1 MKKSLITLLIICL
14 FVPTILLGQT
24 NTHISGIIRNVSG
37 NGVADV
43 NVYVSRVEQ
52 KYSVFA
58 SCLSGTDGS
67 FTLSFKAPVDS
78 ICINVSGL
86 NITPTSVICDN
97 KSQNR
102 DIIVDEK
109 AQEIDEVVVRA
120 PKIYSKGDTISY
132 YVASFQ
138 SKNDISIGQVLRRL
152 PGITVSDAGQIS
164 YKGQPIKNFYIEGL
178 DLMKGRYGIATN
190 NIDPNSISTI
200 EVLENH
206 QDIKALKDLKPEERA
221 SINLKLKSGVK
232 GVFNLIATLGGGYV
246 DKLLWDN
253 ELITTYFQRN
263 SQLLATYKGNNSGT
277 DLESELRSHTDYD
290 YSRTSTI
297 SDIAMPATPG
307 INKRYYYFNQSH
319 SATYN
324 QVFRV
329 GKNGE
334 LGINAAYLN
343 DRDERSNQSVTTTLL
358 PDGSKNVV
366 DESFN
371 GILHRNIANGNITY
385 MQNTERNYIKE
396 QLKFDWLSTD
406 GYSNIY
412 AGEDIIQENNV
423 ENYRLHNLFH
433 LTSRTGSDKGVE
445 FLSKINLEKKPH
457 SLSVAPNLFPD
468 VIMSE
473 QMFQSAERRNIS
485 TENRLDF
492 LSAIVWGNLQIH
504 PTIFFDY
511 SHNGLTSYL
520 DTYKNDLRLTS
531 INTGIGIIA
540 NYRIKRFYADLYVTG
555 NYRYFNLNN
564 KDTYIDTDKHRF
576 VVEPHLT
583 LKYDIDGTN
592 ELRFNSSLSHS
603 NPAIEN
609 LYDQYILTSYR
620 QLSVYENNELYQS
633 QVQNYTLSYDYK
645 NIVSMLFFG
654 IDVSWTHNRPDVLYG
669 SYYDGISERITS
681 IKTNE
686 TMDVFS
692 AKLRASKGFDWKR
705 LKIGAECGYGYYDSP
720 ILLQN
725 EIVRY
730 NGNSL
735 NAKLDISLT
744 PFQWLSFSYNGS
756 YSQSQTR
763 MKTGEDMPL
772 LRTISNNALL
782 EFYFPYDIT
791 LGASASHYYNNLN
804 NDDGSFLLGEA
815 NIKYKFKNHSSQKQY
830 NEDRRV
836 IQVGRSVI
844 KDYSEIIYHYDSLA
858 TENFKKGLSTSNNPN
873 ITYPCEIYSYPL
885 EKRRHEKY
893 RMILNAGVLC
903 YPSMWEDLN
912 WTYSLDE
919 TMVLY
924 NYTCNKAT
932 TKYAGREYTAWY
944 TLDVPISYG
953 PYKFFGLPG
962 LIIKIEE
969 STGMYIWEMYSL
981 SVSATPIHIYQYEK
995 EQKCTEESAART
1007 IHRMMTTPMTFLSS
1021 AGSRVLVRQNDGSF
1035 GSPAKDEKGMPYEP
1049 IELR

>member
-1 MKKSLITLLIICL
+1 MLVIGMRRFIIVLLSVIITSGGLS
-14 FVPTILLGQT
+14 GQVT
-24 NTHISGIIRNVSG
+24 SSIRGVVRNASGI
-37 NGVADV
+37 GVPDV
-43 NVYVSRVEQ
+43 NVFVSQVEQ

-58 SCLSGTDGS
+58 SCLTDSYGRYSLS
-67 FTLSFKAPVDS
+67 FTSYADSVCVNLSSLGIIPESA
-78 ICINVSGL
+78 
-86 NITPTSVICDN
+86 VIEN
-97 KSQNR
+97 RSQER
-102 DIIVDEK
+102 DFIVEEMV
-109 AQEIDEVVVRA
+109 QEIEQVVVRA
-120 PKIYSKGDTISY
+120 PKVYSKGDTISY
-132 YVASFQ
+132 YVAAFQ
-138 SKNDISIGQVLRRL
+138 SRNDVTIGQVLRRL
-152 PGITVSDAGQIS
+152 PGISVSDAGQIS

-190 NIDPNSISTI
+190 NIDPNNISTI
-200 EVLENH
+200 EVLESH

-232 GVFNLIATLGGGYV
+232 GVFNLIGTAGGGYENR
-246 DKLLWDN
+246 LLWDN
-253 ELITTYFQRN
+253 ELIATYFQRN
-263 SQLLATYKGNNSGT
+263 SQLLATYKGNNSGS
-277 DLESELRSHTDYD
+277 DLETELHSFDDFD
-290 YSRTSTI
+290 YSRTSNI

-319 SATYN
+319 STTYN

-366 DESFN
+366 DERFN
-371 GILHRNIANGNITY
+371 GMLHRNIANGNITY
-385 MQNTERNYIKE
+385 MQNTEKKYIKE

-406 GYSNIY
+406 GSSKIFT
-412 AGEDIIQENNV
+412 GEDIVQENSI

-445 FLSKINLEKKPH
+445 FLSKINLEKRPH
-457 SLSVAPNLFPD
+457 SLSVTPNMFPD
-468 VIMSE
+468 IIVSE

-511 SHNGLTSYL
+511 THNGLTSSLNKYH
-520 DTYKNDLRLTS
+520 NDLRLTS

-564 KDTYIDTDKHRF
+564 KDTDIETDKHRF

-592 ELRFNSSLSHS
+592 ELRFNASLSHS

-654 IDVSWTHNRPDVLYG
+654 VDAGWTHNRPDVLYG

-681 IKTNE
+681 MKTGE
-686 TMDVFS
+686 TMDMLS
-692 AKLRASKGFDWKR
+692 AKLQASKGFDWKR
-705 LKIGAECGYGYYDSP
+705 LKIGTECGYSYYDSS

-730 NGNSL
+730 HGNSL
-735 NAKLDISLT
+735 NAKLDVSLM
-744 PFQWLSFSYNGS
+744 PFQWLSFSYDCS
-756 YSQSQTR
+756 YYQSQAR
-763 MKTGEDMPL
+763 MKTGEDTPL
-772 LRTISNNALL
+772 LRTVSNNASL
-782 EFYFPYDIT
+782 EFYLPYDIT
-791 LGASASHYYNNLN
+791 LGANASHYYNDLN
-804 NDDGSFLLGEA
+804 NDDASFLLGEA
-815 NIKYKFKNHSSQKQY
+815 NIKYTYKRWSITLSCDNIFN
-830 NEDRRV
+830 
-836 IQVGRSVI
+836 
-844 KDYSEIIYHYDSLA
+844 
-858 TENFKKGLSTSNNPN
+858 KKSYVYSTSNGLTEN
-873 ITYPCEIYSYPL
+873 TSIYHIRPRS
-885 EKRRHEKY
+885 
-893 RMILNAGVLC
+893 ILL
-903 YPSMWEDLN
+903 
-912 WTYSLDE
+912 
-919 TMVLY
+919 
-924 NYTCNKAT
+924 
-932 TKYAGREYTAWY
+932 
-944 TLDVPISYG
+944 
-953 PYKFFGLPG
+953 
-962 LIIKIEE
+962 KIRCR
-969 STGMYIWEMYSL
+969 L
-981 SVSATPIHIYQYEK
+981 
-995 EQKCTEESAART
+995 
-1007 IHRMMTTPMTFLSS
+1007 F
-1021 AGSRVLVRQNDGSF
+1021 
-1035 GSPAKDEKGMPYEP
+1035 
-1049 IELR
+1049 

>member
-1 MKKSLITLLIICL
+1 MRNL
-14 FVPTILLGQT
+14 FIAVILCFVCIGSVKGQT
-24 NTHISGIIRNVSG
+24 TTQISGTIKNVIG

-43 NVYVSRVEQ
+43 NVYISRVEQ

-67 FTLSFKAPVDS
+67 YTVSFKAPVDS
-78 ICINVSGL
+78 VCINVSGL
-86 NITPTSVICDN
+86 NITPTSIICEN
-97 KSQNR
+97 KSQHRN
-102 DIIVDEK
+102 IIVDEK

-138 SKNDISIGQVLRRL
+138 SKNDISIGQVLKRL

-164 YKGQPIKNFYIEGL
+164 YKGQPIKKFYIEGL

-200 EVLENH
+200 EVLESH

-232 GVFNLIATLGGGYV
+232 GVFNLIATLGGGYD
-246 DKLLWDN
+246 DKQLWDN
-253 ELITTYFQRN
+253 ELIATYFQRN
-263 SQLLATYKGNNSGT
+263 SQLLATYKGNNSGS
-277 DLESELRSHTDYD
+277 DLEIELRSFDDYD

-319 SATYN
+319 STTYN

-329 GKNGE
+329 GRNGG

-343 DRDERSNQSVTTTLL
+343 DRDERSNQSITTTLL
-358 PDGSKNVV
+358 PDGTKNVV
-366 DESFN
+366 DERFN
-371 GILHRNIANGNITY
+371 GTLQRNIANGNITY
-385 MQNTERNYIKE
+385 MQNTEKNYIKE

-406 GYSNIY
+406 GSSKIFT
-412 AGEDIIQENNV
+412 GEDIAQENSI

-433 LTSRTGSDKGVE
+433 LTSRTGRDKGVE
-445 FLSKINLEKKPH
+445 FLSKINLEKRPH
-457 SLSVAPNLFPD
+457 SLSVTPNLFPD

-511 SHNGLTSYL
+511 SHNGLTSSL
-520 DTYKNDLRLTS
+520 DTYHNDLCLTS
-531 INTGIGIIA
+531 INTGVGIIA

-555 NYRYFNLNN
+555 NYRYFSLNN
-564 KDTYIDTDKHRF
+564 RDTDVDTDKHRF

-592 ELRFNSSLSHS
+592 ELRFNASLSHS

-654 IDVSWTHNRPDVLYG
+654 IDVGWTHNRPDVLYG

-705 LKIGAECGYGYYDSP
+705 LKIGAECGYSYYDSP

-725 EIVRY
+725 EIIRY

-756 YSQSQTR
+756 YSQFQTR

-782 EFYFPYDIT
+782 EFYLPHDIT

-815 NIKYKFKNHSSQKQY
+815 NIKYTYKRWSFTLSCDNFFNKKSY
-830 NEDRRV
+830 V
-836 IQVGRSVI
+836 
-844 KDYSEIIYHYDSLA
+844 YSISNGLTENTSIYHIRPRS
-858 TENFKKGLSTSNNPN
+858 
-873 ITYPCEIYSYPL
+873 
-885 EKRRHEKY
+885 
-893 RMILNAGVLC
+893 ILL
-903 YPSMWEDLN
+903 
-912 WTYSLDE
+912 
-919 TMVLY
+919 
-924 NYTCNKAT
+924 
-932 TKYAGREYTAWY
+932 
-944 TLDVPISYG
+944 
-953 PYKFFGLPG
+953 
-962 LIIKIEE
+962 KIRCR
-969 STGMYIWEMYSL
+969 I
-981 SVSATPIHIYQYEK
+981 
-995 EQKCTEESAART
+995 
-1007 IHRMMTTPMTFLSS
+1007 F
-1021 AGSRVLVRQNDGSF
+1021 
-1035 GSPAKDEKGMPYEP
+1035 
-1049 IELR
+1049 

>member
-1 MKKSLITLLIICL
+1 MFVNMRNLFLALILCIVCIGS
-14 FVPTILLGQT
+14 VKGQAT
-24 NTHISGIIRNVSG
+24 AQISGIIKNTSG
-37 NGVADV
+37 KGVADV
-43 NVYVSRVEQ
+43 NVYISRVEQ

-67 FTLSFKAPVDS
+67 YTVSFKAPVDS

-86 NITPTSVICDN
+86 NITPTSVICEN
-97 KSQNR
+97 KSQHR

-138 SKNDISIGQVLRRL
+138 SKNDISIGQVLKRL

-178 DLMKGRYGIATN
+178 DLMKGRYGVATN

-200 EVLENH
+200 EVLESH

-232 GVFNLIATLGGGYV
+232 GVFNLIATLGGGYD
-246 DKLLWDN
+246 DKLLWDD
-253 ELITTYFQRN
+253 ELIATYFQRN
-263 SQLLATYKGNNSGT
+263 SQLLATYKGNNSGS
-277 DLESELRSHTDYD
+277 DLEIELRSFDDYD
-290 YSRTSTI
+290 YSRTSSI

-366 DESFN
+366 DERFN
-371 GILHRNIANGNITY
+371 GILQRNITNGNITY
-385 MQNTERNYIKE
+385 MQNTDRHYIKE

-406 GYSNIY
+406 GHSNIY
-412 AGEDIIQENNV
+412 AGENIGQENDV

-445 FLSKINLEKKPH
+445 FLSKINLEKRPH

-468 VIMSE
+468 IIMSD

-504 PTIFFDY
+504 PTIFLDY
-511 SHNGLTSYL
+511 SHNGLTSNL
-520 DTYKNDLRLTS
+520 DTYRNDLRLTS

-564 KDTYIDTDKHRF
+564 KDTDIDTDKHRF

-583 LKYDIDGTN
+583 LKYDIDGIN
-592 ELRFNSSLSHS
+592 ELRFNASLSHS

-654 IDVSWTHNRPDVLYG
+654 IDVGWTHNRPDVLYG
-669 SYYDGISERITS
+669 SFYDGISERITS

-705 LKIGAECGYGYYDSP
+705 LKIGAECGYSYYDSP

-725 EIVRY
+725 EIIRY

-735 NAKLDISLT
+735 SAKLDITLT
-744 PFQWLSFSYNGS
+744 PFQWLSFSYDGS
-756 YSQSQTR
+756 YYQSQTQI
-763 MKTGEDMPL
+763 KTGGDMPL
-772 LRTISNNALL
+772 LRTISNNASL
-782 EFYFPYDIT
+782 EFYLPYDIT

-804 NDDGSFLLGEA
+804 NDDESFLLGEA
-815 NIKYKFKNHSSQKQY
+815 NIKYTYKRWSFTLSCDNIF
-830 NEDRRV
+830 N
-836 IQVGRSVI
+836 
-844 KDYSEIIYHYDSLA
+844 
-858 TENFKKGLSTSNNPN
+858 KKSYVYSTSNGLTEN
-873 ITYPCEIYSYPL
+873 TSIYHIRPRS
-885 EKRRHEKY
+885 
-893 RMILNAGVLC
+893 ILL
-903 YPSMWEDLN
+903 
-912 WTYSLDE
+912 
-919 TMVLY
+919 
-924 NYTCNKAT
+924 
-932 TKYAGREYTAWY
+932 
-944 TLDVPISYG
+944 
-953 PYKFFGLPG
+953 
-962 LIIKIEE
+962 KIRCR
-969 STGMYIWEMYSL
+969 I
-981 SVSATPIHIYQYEK
+981 
-995 EQKCTEESAART
+995 
-1007 IHRMMTTPMTFLSS
+1007 F
-1021 AGSRVLVRQNDGSF
+1021 
-1035 GSPAKDEKGMPYEP
+1035 
-1049 IELR
+1049 

>member
-1 MKKSLITLLIICL
+1 MRNLFMVLVLSLVCIGS
-14 FVPTILLGQT
+14 VSGQAT
-24 NTHISGIIRNVSG
+24 TQISGMVKNSSG

-58 SCLSGTDGS
+58 SCLSGADGS

-78 ICINVSGL
+78 VCINVSGL
-86 NITPTSVICDN
+86 NITPTSVVCEN
-97 KSQNR
+97 KTQHKN
-102 DIIVDEK
+102 IIVDEK

-138 SKNDISIGQVLRRL
+138 SKNDISIGQVLKRL

-200 EVLENH
+200 EVLESH

-232 GVFNLIATLGGGYV
+232 GVFNLIATLGGGYE
-246 DKLLWDN
+246 DKILWDN
-253 ELITTYFQRN
+253 ELIATYFQRN
-263 SQLLATYKGNNSGT
+263 SQLLATYKGNNSGS
-277 DLESELRSHTDYD
+277 DLESELRSFDDYD

-297 SDIAMPATPG
+297 SDITMPATPG

-334 LGINAAYLN
+334 LGINSAYLN
-343 DRDERSNQSVTTTLL
+343 DQDERSNQSVTTTLL
-358 PDGSKNVV
+358 PDGSKNII
-366 DESFN
+366 DKRFN
-371 GILHRNIANGNITY
+371 GILHRSIANGNITY

-406 GYSNIY
+406 GHSNIY
-412 AGEDIIQENNV
+412 AGEDIVQENNV

-433 LTSRTGSDKGVE
+433 LTSRTGRDKGIE
-445 FLSKINLEKKPH
+445 FLSKINLEKRAH

-468 VIMSE
+468 IILSE

-511 SHNGLTSYL
+511 SHNGLISSL
-520 DTYKNDLRLTS
+520 DTYHNDLCLTS

-555 NYRYFNLNN
+555 NYRYFSLNN
-564 KDTYIDTDKHRF
+564 RDTDVDTDKHRF

-592 ELRFNSSLSHS
+592 ELRFNASLSHS

-633 QVQNYTLSYDYK
+633 RVQNYTLSYDYK

-654 IDVSWTHNRPDVLYG
+654 VDVGWTHNRPDVLYG

-705 LKIGAECGYGYYDSP
+705 LKIGAECGYSYYDSP

-725 EIVRY
+725 EIIRY

-735 NAKLDISLT
+735 SAKLDITLT
-744 PFQWLSFSYNGS
+744 PFQWLSFSYDGS
-756 YSQSQTR
+756 YYQSQTR
-763 MKTGEDMPL
+763 MKAGGDMPL
-772 LRTISNNALL
+772 LRTVSNNASL
-782 EFYFPYDIT
+782 EFYLPYDIT

-815 NIKYKFKNHSSQKQY
+815 NIKYTYKRWSFTLSCDNIF
-830 NEDRRV
+830 N
-836 IQVGRSVI
+836 
-844 KDYSEIIYHYDSLA
+844 
-858 TENFKKGLSTSNNPN
+858 KKSYVYSTSNSLTEN
-873 ITYPCEIYSYPL
+873 TSIYHIRPRS
-885 EKRRHEKY
+885 
-893 RMILNAGVLC
+893 ILL
-903 YPSMWEDLN
+903 
-912 WTYSLDE
+912 
-919 TMVLY
+919 
-924 NYTCNKAT
+924 
-932 TKYAGREYTAWY
+932 
-944 TLDVPISYG
+944 
-953 PYKFFGLPG
+953 
-962 LIIKIEE
+962 KIRCR
-969 STGMYIWEMYSL
+969 I
-981 SVSATPIHIYQYEK
+981 
-995 EQKCTEESAART
+995 
-1007 IHRMMTTPMTFLSS
+1007 F
-1021 AGSRVLVRQNDGSF
+1021 
-1035 GSPAKDEKGMPYEP
+1035 
-1049 IELR
+1049 

>member
-1 MKKSLITLLIICL
+1 MGLLFLSVYITSLM
-14 FVPTILLGQT
+14 GQT
-24 NTHISGIIRNVSG
+24 TQISGIVQNTSG
-37 NGVADV
+37 KGIADV
-43 NVYVSRVEQ
+43 NVYVSRIEQ

-58 SCLSGTDGS
+58 SCLSGTDGT

-78 ICINVSGL
+78 VCINVSGL
-86 NITPTSVICDN
+86 NIIPTSVICDN
-97 KSQNR
+97 KSQHR

-200 EVLENH
+200 EVLESH

-232 GVFNLIATLGGGYV
+232 GVFNLIATAGGGYENR
-246 DKLLWDN
+246 LLWDN
-253 ELITTYFQRN
+253 ELIATYFQRN
-263 SQLLATYKGNNSGT
+263 SQLLATYKGNNSGS
-277 DLESELRSHTDYD
+277 DLETELRSFDDYD

-319 SATYN
+319 STTYN

-366 DESFN
+366 DERFN
-371 GILHRNIANGNITY
+371 GMLHRNIANGNITY
-385 MQNTERNYIKE
+385 MQNTEKKYIKE

-406 GYSNIY
+406 GSSKIFT
-412 AGEDIIQENNV
+412 GEDIVQENSI

-445 FLSKINLEKKPH
+445 FLSKINLEKRPH
-457 SLSVAPNLFPD
+457 SLSVTPNMFPD
-468 VIMSE
+468 IIVSE

-511 SHNGLTSYL
+511 THNGLTSSLNKYH
-520 DTYKNDLRLTS
+520 NDLRLTS

-564 KDTYIDTDKHRF
+564 KDTDIETDKHRF

-592 ELRFNSSLSHS
+592 ELRFNASLSHS

-620 QLSVYENNELYQS
+620 QLSVYENNEPYQS

-654 IDVSWTHNRPDVLYG
+654 VDAGWTHNRPDVLYG

-681 IKTNE
+681 MKTGE
-686 TMDVFS
+686 TMDMLS

-705 LKIGAECGYGYYDSP
+705 LKIGTECGYSYYDSP

-730 NGNSL
+730 HGNSL
-735 NAKLDISLT
+735 NAKLDVSLM
-744 PFQWLSFSYNGS
+744 PFQWLSFSYDCS
-756 YSQSQTR
+756 YYQSQTR

-772 LRTISNNALL
+772 LRTVSNNASL
-782 EFYFPYDIT
+782 EFYLPYDIT
-791 LGASASHYYNNLN
+791 LGASALHYYNNLN
-804 NDDGSFLLGEA
+804 NDDASFLLGEA
-815 NIKYKFKNHSSQKQY
+815 NIKYTYKRWSITLSCDNIFN
-830 NEDRRV
+830 
-836 IQVGRSVI
+836 
-844 KDYSEIIYHYDSLA
+844 
-858 TENFKKGLSTSNNPN
+858 KKSYVYSTSNGLTEN
-873 ITYPCEIYSYPL
+873 TSIYHIRPRS
-885 EKRRHEKY
+885 
-893 RMILNAGVLC
+893 ILL
-903 YPSMWEDLN
+903 
-912 WTYSLDE
+912 
-919 TMVLY
+919 
-924 NYTCNKAT
+924 
-932 TKYAGREYTAWY
+932 
-944 TLDVPISYG
+944 
-953 PYKFFGLPG
+953 
-962 LIIKIEE
+962 KIRCR
-969 STGMYIWEMYSL
+969 L
-981 SVSATPIHIYQYEK
+981 
-995 EQKCTEESAART
+995 
-1007 IHRMMTTPMTFLSS
+1007 F
-1021 AGSRVLVRQNDGSF
+1021 
-1035 GSPAKDEKGMPYEP
+1035 
-1049 IELR
+1049 

>member
-1 MKKSLITLLIICL
+1 MKKRLIALLIGLL

-24 NTHISGIIRNVSG
+24 TTQISGTIKNVSG

-43 NVYVSRVEQ
+43 NVYISRVEQ

-58 SCLSGTDGS
+58 SCLSNTDGS
-67 FTLSFKAPVDS
+67 YTLSFKTPVDS
-78 ICINVSGL
+78 VCINVSGL
-86 NITPTSVICDN
+86 NITPTSVICKN
-97 KSQNR
+97 KSQHI
-102 DIIVDEK
+102 DITIDEK
-109 AQEIDEVVVRA
+109 VQEIEEVVVRA

-132 YVASFQ
+132 YVASFL
-138 SKNDISIGQVLRRL
+138 SKNDISIGQVLKRL
-152 PGITVSDAGQIS
+152 PGITVSDVGQIS

-200 EVLENH
+200 EVLESH

-232 GVFNLIATLGGGYV
+232 GVFNIIATTGGGYE

-253 ELITTYFQRN
+253 ELIATYFQRN
-263 SQLLATYKGNNSGT
+263 SQLLATYKGNNSGS
-277 DLESELRSHTDYD
+277 DLETELRSFDDYD

-297 SDIAMPATPG
+297 ADIAMSATPG

-324 QVFRV
+324 QVFRI

-343 DRDERSNQSVTTTLL
+343 DRDELSNQSVTTTLL

-366 DESFN
+366 GERFN
-371 GILHRNIANGNITY
+371 GILQRNIANGNITY

-396 QLKFDWLSTD
+396 QLKFDWLSTE
-406 GYSNIY
+406 GSSNIF
-412 AGEDIIQENNV
+412 AGEDIAQENSV
-423 ENYRLHNLFH
+423 ENYRLHNMFH
-433 LTSRTGSDKGVE
+433 LTSRTGSDKGLE
-445 FLSKINLEKKPH
+445 FLSKINLEKRPH
-457 SLSVAPNLFPD
+457 SLSVTPNLFPD
-468 VIMSE
+468 IIVSE

-504 PTIFFDY
+504 PTIFLDY
-511 SHNGLTSYL
+511 THNGLTSNL
-520 DTYKNDLRLTS
+520 DTYRNDLRLTF
-531 INTGIGIIA
+531 INTGVGIIT
-540 NYRIKRFYADLYVTG
+540 NYRIKRFYVDFYVTG
-555 NYRYFNLNN
+555 NYRYFSLNN
-564 KDTYIDTDKHRF
+564 KDTDIDTDKHRF

-592 ELRFNSSLSHS
+592 ELRFNASLSHS

-654 IDVSWTHNRPDVLYG
+654 IDVGWTHNRPDVLYG
-669 SYYDGISERITS
+669 SYYDGISERITC

-692 AKLRASKGFDWKR
+692 AKLRTSKGFDWKK
-705 LKIGAECGYGYYDSP
+705 LKIGAECGYSYYDSP

-730 NGNSL
+730 HGNSF
-735 NAKLDISLT
+735 NAKLDVSLT
-744 PFQWLSFSYNGS
+744 PFQWLSFSYGGS
-756 YSQSQTR
+756 YYQSQTR

-772 LRTISNNALL
+772 LRTVSNNASL
-782 EFYFPYDIT
+782 EFYLPYDIT

-804 NDDGSFLLGEA
+804 NDDASFLLGEA
-815 NIKYKFKNHSSQKQY
+815 NIKYTYKRWSFTLSCDNIF
-830 NEDRRV
+830 N
-836 IQVGRSVI
+836 
-844 KDYSEIIYHYDSLA
+844 
-858 TENFKKGLSTSNNPN
+858 KKSYVYSTSNGLTEN
-873 ITYPCEIYSYPL
+873 TSIYHIRPRS
-885 EKRRHEKY
+885 
-893 RMILNAGVLC
+893 ILL
-903 YPSMWEDLN
+903 
-912 WTYSLDE
+912 
-919 TMVLY
+919 
-924 NYTCNKAT
+924 
-932 TKYAGREYTAWY
+932 
-944 TLDVPISYG
+944 
-953 PYKFFGLPG
+953 
-962 LIIKIEE
+962 KIRCR
-969 STGMYIWEMYSL
+969 I
-981 SVSATPIHIYQYEK
+981 
-995 EQKCTEESAART
+995 
-1007 IHRMMTTPMTFLSS
+1007 F
-1021 AGSRVLVRQNDGSF
+1021 
-1035 GSPAKDEKGMPYEP
+1035 
-1049 IELR
+1049 

>member
-1 MKKSLITLLIICL
+1 MLVNMRNL
-14 FVPTILLGQT
+14 FIAVILCFVCIGSVKGQT
-24 NTHISGIIRNVSG
+24 TTQISGTIKNVIG

-43 NVYVSRVEQ
+43 NVYISRVEQ

-67 FTLSFKAPVDS
+67 YTVSFKAPVDS
-78 ICINVSGL
+78 VCINVSGL
-86 NITPTSVICDN
+86 NITPTSVICEN
-97 KSQNR
+97 KSQHRN
-102 DIIVDEK
+102 IIVDEK

-138 SKNDISIGQVLRRL
+138 SKNDISIGQVLKRL
-152 PGITVSDAGQIS
+152 PGITVSEAGQIS

-200 EVLENH
+200 EVLESH

-232 GVFNLIATLGGGYV
+232 GVFNLIATAGGGYE
-246 DKLLWDN
+246 DRLLWDN
-253 ELITTYFQRN
+253 ELIATYFQRN
-263 SQLLATYKGNNSGT
+263 SQLLATYKGNNSGS
-277 DLESELRSHTDYD
+277 DLETELRSFDDYD

-297 SDIAMPATPG
+297 SDIAIPASPG

-319 SATYN
+319 STTYN

-366 DESFN
+366 DERFN
-371 GILHRNIANGNITY
+371 GMLHRNIANGNITY
-385 MQNTERNYIKE
+385 MQNTEKKYIKE

-406 GYSNIY
+406 GSSKIFT
-412 AGEDIIQENNV
+412 GEDIVQENSI

-433 LTSRTGSDKGVE
+433 LTSRTGSDKGIE
-445 FLSKINLEKKPH
+445 FLSKINLEKRPH
-457 SLSVAPNLFPD
+457 SLSVTPNMFPD
-468 VIMSE
+468 IIVSE

-511 SHNGLTSYL
+511 IHNGLTSSLNKYH
-520 DTYKNDLRLTS
+520 NDLRLTS
-531 INTGIGIIA
+531 INTGIGVIA

-564 KDTYIDTDKHRF
+564 KDTDIETDKHRF

-592 ELRFNSSLSHS
+592 ELRFNASLSHS

-654 IDVSWTHNRPDVLYG
+654 VDAGWTHNRPDVLYG

-681 IKTNE
+681 MKTGE
-686 TMDVFS
+686 TMDMLS

-705 LKIGAECGYGYYDSP
+705 LKIGTECGYSYYDSP

-730 NGNSL
+730 HGNSL
-735 NAKLDISLT
+735 SAKLDVSLM
-744 PFQWLSFSYNGS
+744 PFQWLSFSYDCS
-756 YSQSQTR
+756 YYQSQTR

-772 LRTISNNALL
+772 LRTVSNNASL
-782 EFYFPYDIT
+782 EFYLPYDIT
-791 LGASASHYYNNLN
+791 LGASALHYYNNLN
-804 NDDGSFLLGEA
+804 NDDASFLLGEA
-815 NIKYKFKNHSSQKQY
+815 NIKYTYKRWSITLSCDNIFNNKSY
-830 NEDRRV
+830 V
-836 IQVGRSVI
+836 
-844 KDYSEIIYHYDSLA
+844 Y
-858 TENFKKGLSTSNNPN
+858 STSNGLNEN
-873 ITYPCEIYSYPL
+873 TSIYHIRPRS
-885 EKRRHEKY
+885 
-893 RMILNAGVLC
+893 ILL
-903 YPSMWEDLN
+903 
-912 WTYSLDE
+912 
-919 TMVLY
+919 
-924 NYTCNKAT
+924 
-932 TKYAGREYTAWY
+932 
-944 TLDVPISYG
+944 
-953 PYKFFGLPG
+953 
-962 LIIKIEE
+962 KIRCR
-969 STGMYIWEMYSL
+969 L
-981 SVSATPIHIYQYEK
+981 
-995 EQKCTEESAART
+995 
-1007 IHRMMTTPMTFLSS
+1007 F
-1021 AGSRVLVRQNDGSF
+1021 
-1035 GSPAKDEKGMPYEP
+1035 
-1049 IELR
+1049 

>member
-1 MKKSLITLLIICL
+1 MKKSLITLLIIWL
-14 FVPTILLGQT
+14 FVPTIVLGQT
-24 NTHISGIIRNVSG
+24 ATHISGIIRNVSG
-37 NGVADV
+37 NSVADV

-78 ICINVSGL
+78 VCINVSGL

-97 KSQNR
+97 KSQHR
-102 DIIVDEK
+102 DIIVNEK

-200 EVLENH
+200 EVLESH

-232 GVFNLIATLGGGYV
+232 GVFNLIATLGGGYE

-253 ELITTYFQRN
+253 EVIATYFQRN
-263 SQLLATYKGNNSGT
+263 SQLLATYKGNNSGS
-277 DLESELRSHTDYD
+277 DLETELRSFDDYD

-297 SDIAMPATPG
+297 SDIAIPASPG

-343 DRDERSNQSVTTTLL
+343 DQDERSNQSVTTTLL
-358 PDGSKNVV
+358 PNGSKNVV
-366 DESFN
+366 DERFN

-406 GYSNIY
+406 GHSNIY
-412 AGEDIIQENNV
+412 AGEDIAQENNV

-445 FLSKINLEKKPH
+445 FLSKINLEKRPH

-468 VIMSE
+468 IIMSE

-492 LSAIVWGNLQIH
+492 LSAIVWGNFQIH
-504 PTIFFDY
+504 PTIFLDY
-511 SHNGLTSYL
+511 SHNGLTSNL
-520 DTYKNDLRLTS
+520 DTYRNDLRLTS

-564 KDTYIDTDKHRF
+564 KDTDIDTYKHRF

-583 LKYDIDGTN
+583 LKYDIDGIN
-592 ELRFNSSLSHS
+592 ELRFNASLSHS

-654 IDVSWTHNRPDVLYG
+654 IDVGWTHNRPDVLYG
-669 SYYDGISERITS
+669 SCYDGISERITS

-705 LKIGAECGYGYYDSP
+705 LKIGAECGYSYYDSP

-725 EIVRY
+725 EIIRY

-815 NIKYKFKNHSSQKQY
+815 NIKYTYKRWSFTLSCDNIFNKKSY
-830 NEDRRV
+830 V
-836 IQVGRSVI
+836 
-844 KDYSEIIYHYDSLA
+844 YSISNGLTENTSIYHIRPRS
-858 TENFKKGLSTSNNPN
+858 
-873 ITYPCEIYSYPL
+873 
-885 EKRRHEKY
+885 
-893 RMILNAGVLC
+893 ILL
-903 YPSMWEDLN
+903 
-912 WTYSLDE
+912 
-919 TMVLY
+919 
-924 NYTCNKAT
+924 
-932 TKYAGREYTAWY
+932 
-944 TLDVPISYG
+944 
-953 PYKFFGLPG
+953 
-962 LIIKIEE
+962 KIRCR
-969 STGMYIWEMYSL
+969 I
-981 SVSATPIHIYQYEK
+981 
-995 EQKCTEESAART
+995 
-1007 IHRMMTTPMTFLSS
+1007 F
-1021 AGSRVLVRQNDGSF
+1021 
-1035 GSPAKDEKGMPYEP
+1035 
-1049 IELR
+1049 

>member
-1 MKKSLITLLIICL
+1 MRKLIMGLLFLSVYITSLM
-14 FVPTILLGQT
+14 GQT
-24 NTHISGIIRNVSG
+24 TQISGIVQNTSG
-37 NGVADV
+37 KGIADV

-58 SCLSGTDGS
+58 SCLSGTDGT

-78 ICINVSGL
+78 VCINVSGL
-86 NITPTSVICDN
+86 NIIPTSVICDN
-97 KSQNR
+97 KSQHR

-200 EVLENH
+200 EVLESH

-232 GVFNLIATLGGGYV
+232 GVFNLIATAGGGYENR
-246 DKLLWDN
+246 LLWDN
-253 ELITTYFQRN
+253 ELIATYFQRN
-263 SQLLATYKGNNSGT
+263 SQLLATYKGNNSGS
-277 DLESELRSHTDYD
+277 DLETELRSFDDYD

-319 SATYN
+319 STTYN

-366 DESFN
+366 DERFN
-371 GILHRNIANGNITY
+371 GMLHRNIANGNITY
-385 MQNTERNYIKE
+385 MQNTEKKYIKE

-406 GYSNIY
+406 GSSKIFT
-412 AGEDIIQENNV
+412 GEDIVQENSI

-445 FLSKINLEKKPH
+445 FLSKINLEKRPH
-457 SLSVAPNLFPD
+457 SLSVTPNMFPD
-468 VIMSE
+468 IIVSE

-511 SHNGLTSYL
+511 THNGLTSSLNKYH
-520 DTYKNDLRLTS
+520 NDLRLTS
-531 INTGIGIIA
+531 INTGIGMIA

-564 KDTYIDTDKHRF
+564 KDTDIETDKHRF

-592 ELRFNSSLSHS
+592 ELRFNASLSHS

-654 IDVSWTHNRPDVLYG
+654 VDAGWTHNRPDVLYG

-681 IKTNE
+681 MKTGE
-686 TMDVFS
+686 TMDMLS

-705 LKIGAECGYGYYDSP
+705 LKIGTECGYSYYDSP

-725 EIVRY
+725 EIIRY

-735 NAKLDISLT
+735 SAKLDITLM
-744 PFQWLSFSYNGS
+744 PFQWLSFSYDCS
-756 YSQSQTR
+756 YYQSQTR

-772 LRTISNNALL
+772 LRTVSNNASL
-782 EFYFPYDIT
+782 EFYLPYDIT
-791 LGASASHYYNNLN
+791 LGANASHYYNNLN
-804 NDDGSFLLGEA
+804 NDDASFLLGEA
-815 NIKYKFKNHSSQKQY
+815 NIKYTYKRWSITLSCDNIFN
-830 NEDRRV
+830 
-836 IQVGRSVI
+836 
-844 KDYSEIIYHYDSLA
+844 
-858 TENFKKGLSTSNNPN
+858 KKSYVYSTSNGLTEN
-873 ITYPCEIYSYPL
+873 TSIYHIRPRS
-885 EKRRHEKY
+885 
-893 RMILNAGVLC
+893 ILL
-903 YPSMWEDLN
+903 
-912 WTYSLDE
+912 
-919 TMVLY
+919 
-924 NYTCNKAT
+924 
-932 TKYAGREYTAWY
+932 
-944 TLDVPISYG
+944 
-953 PYKFFGLPG
+953 
-962 LIIKIEE
+962 KIRCR
-969 STGMYIWEMYSL
+969 L
-981 SVSATPIHIYQYEK
+981 
-995 EQKCTEESAART
+995 
-1007 IHRMMTTPMTFLSS
+1007 F
-1021 AGSRVLVRQNDGSF
+1021 
-1035 GSPAKDEKGMPYEP
+1035 
-1049 IELR
+1049 

>member
-1 MKKSLITLLIICL
+1 MINL
-14 FVPTILLGQT
+14 FIALVLCFVCIGSVAGQT
-24 NTHISGIIRNVSG
+24 TTQISGIIKNVSG
-37 NGVADV
+37 NGIADV

-78 ICINVSGL
+78 VCINVSGL
-86 NITPTSVICDN
+86 NITPTSVICEN
-97 KSQNR
+97 KTQHK

-109 AQEIDEVVVRA
+109 AQEIDEVVIRA

-132 YVASFQ
+132 NVAQFQ
-138 SKNDISIGQVLRRL
+138 SKNDISISQVLKRL

-190 NIDPNSISTI
+190 NIAPNSISTI
-200 EVLENH
+200 EVLESH

-232 GVFNLIATLGGGYV
+232 GVFNLIATLGGGYE
-246 DKLLWDN
+246 DRLLWDN
-253 ELITTYFQRN
+253 ELIATYFQRN
-263 SQLLATYKGNNSGT
+263 SQLLATYKGNNSGS
-277 DLESELRSHTDYD
+277 DLETEIRSFDDYD
-290 YSRTSTI
+290 YSKTSTI

-324 QVFRV
+324 QVFRI

-334 LGINAAYLN
+334 LGINAVYLN

-358 PDGSKNVV
+358 PDGAKNVIN
-366 DESFN
+366 ERFN
-371 GILHRNIANGNITY
+371 GILQRNIANGNITY

-406 GYSNIY
+406 GHSNIY
-412 AGEDIIQENNV
+412 AGEDIAQENNV

-445 FLSKINLEKKPH
+445 FLSKINLEKRPH
-457 SLSVAPNLFPD
+457 SLSVAPNLFSD
-468 VIMSE
+468 IILSE

-511 SHNGLTSYL
+511 SHNGLISSL
-520 DTYKNDLRLTS
+520 DTYHNDLCLTS

-555 NYRYFNLNN
+555 NYRYFSLNN
-564 KDTYIDTDKHRF
+564 RDTDVDTDKHRF

-592 ELRFNSSLSHS
+592 ELRFNASFSHS
-603 NPAIEN
+603 NHAIEN
-609 LYDQYILTSYR
+609 LYEQYILTSYR

-633 QVQNYTLSYDYK
+633 QVQNYTLTYDYK

-654 IDVSWTHNRPDVLYG
+654 IDVGWTHNRPDVLYG

-705 LKIGAECGYGYYDSP
+705 LKIGAKCGYSYYDSP

-725 EIVRY
+725 EIIRY
-730 NGNSL
+730 SGNSL
-735 NAKLDISLT
+735 SAKLDITLT
-744 PFQWLSFSYNGS
+744 PFQWLSFSYDGS
-756 YSQSQTR
+756 YYQSQTQ
-763 MKTGEDMPL
+763 MKNGGDMPL
-772 LRTISNNALL
+772 LRTISNNASL
-782 EFYFPYDIT
+782 EFYLPYDIT

-815 NIKYKFKNHSSQKQY
+815 NIKYTYKRWSFTLSCDNIFNKKSY
-830 NEDRRV
+830 V
-836 IQVGRSVI
+836 
-844 KDYSEIIYHYDSLA
+844 YSISNGLTENTSIYHIR
-858 TENFKKGLSTSNNPN
+858 PR
-873 ITYPCEIYSYPL
+873 C
-885 EKRRHEKY
+885 
-893 RMILNAGVLC
+893 IL
-903 YPSMWEDLN
+903 
-912 WTYSLDE
+912 
-919 TMVLY
+919 
-924 NYTCNKAT
+924 
-932 TKYAGREYTAWY
+932 
-944 TLDVPISYG
+944 
-953 PYKFFGLPG
+953 
-962 LIIKIEE
+962 IKIRCR
-969 STGMYIWEMYSL
+969 I
-981 SVSATPIHIYQYEK
+981 
-995 EQKCTEESAART
+995 
-1007 IHRMMTTPMTFLSS
+1007 F
-1021 AGSRVLVRQNDGSF
+1021 
-1035 GSPAKDEKGMPYEP
+1035 
-1049 IELR
+1049 

>member
-1 MKKSLITLLIICL
+1 MRILFIALVLCFVCICS
-14 FVPTILLGQT
+14 VAGQT
-24 NTHISGIIRNVSG
+24 TTQISGIVKNVSG

-78 ICINVSGL
+78 VCINVSGL
-86 NITPTSVICDN
+86 NITPTSVICEN
-97 KSQNR
+97 KTQHK

-109 AQEIDEVVVRA
+109 AQEIDEVVIRA

-132 YVASFQ
+132 NMAQFQ
-138 SKNDISIGQVLRRL
+138 SKNDISISQVLKRL

-200 EVLENH
+200 EVLESH

-232 GVFNLIATLGGGYV
+232 GVFNLIATLGGGYE

-253 ELITTYFQRN
+253 ELIATYFQRN
-263 SQLLATYKGNNSGT
+263 SQLLATYKGNNSGS
-277 DLESELRSHTDYD
+277 DLETEIRSFDDYD
-290 YSRTSTI
+290 YSKTSTI

-324 QVFRV
+324 QVFRI

-334 LGINAAYLN
+334 LGINAVYLN

-358 PDGSKNVV
+358 PDGTKNVIN
-366 DESFN
+366 ERFN
-371 GILHRNIANGNITY
+371 GILQRNIANGNITY

-406 GYSNIY
+406 GHSNIY
-412 AGEDIIQENNV
+412 AGEDIAQENNV

-445 FLSKINLEKKPH
+445 FLSKINLEKRPH

-468 VIMSE
+468 IIMSE

-511 SHNGLTSYL
+511 SHNGLISNL
-520 DTYKNDLRLTS
+520 DTYHNDLCLTS
-531 INTGIGIIA
+531 INTGVGIIA
-540 NYRIKRFYADLYVTG
+540 NYKITRFYADLYVTG

-564 KDTYIDTDKHRF
+564 RDTDVDTDKHRF

-592 ELRFNSSLSHS
+592 ELRFNASFSHS

-633 QVQNYTLSYDYK
+633 RVQNYTLSYDYK

-654 IDVSWTHNRPDVLYG
+654 VDVGWTHNRPDVLYG

-705 LKIGAECGYGYYDSP
+705 LKIGAECGYSYYDSP

-725 EIVRY
+725 EIIRY

-735 NAKLDISLT
+735 SAKLDITLT
-744 PFQWLSFSYNGS
+744 PFQWLSFSYDGS
-756 YSQSQTR
+756 YYQSQTR
-763 MKTGEDMPL
+763 MKAGGDMPL
-772 LRTISNNALL
+772 LRTISNNASL
-782 EFYFPYDIT
+782 EFYLPYDIT

-815 NIKYKFKNHSSQKQY
+815 NIKYAYKRWSFTLSCDNIF
-830 NEDRRV
+830 N
-836 IQVGRSVI
+836 
-844 KDYSEIIYHYDSLA
+844 
-858 TENFKKGLSTSNNPN
+858 KKSYVYSTSNGLTEN
-873 ITYPCEIYSYPL
+873 TSIYHIRPRS
-885 EKRRHEKY
+885 
-893 RMILNAGVLC
+893 ILL
-903 YPSMWEDLN
+903 
-912 WTYSLDE
+912 
-919 TMVLY
+919 
-924 NYTCNKAT
+924 
-932 TKYAGREYTAWY
+932 
-944 TLDVPISYG
+944 
-953 PYKFFGLPG
+953 
-962 LIIKIEE
+962 KIRCR
-969 STGMYIWEMYSL
+969 I
-981 SVSATPIHIYQYEK
+981 
-995 EQKCTEESAART
+995 
-1007 IHRMMTTPMTFLSS
+1007 F
-1021 AGSRVLVRQNDGSF
+1021 
-1035 GSPAKDEKGMPYEP
+1035 
-1049 IELR
+1049 